1 MSKKSSS
8 SHPLHGYTF
17 IDLFAG
23 IGGFH
28 LALSSLGA
36 KCLSAVEWEKRCQVT
51 YEANFGILPQGD
63 ITQVDEKDIPTHDIL
78 CAGFPCQAF
87 SISGRQKG
95 FEDTRGTLFFDVA
108 RIIQS
113 KKPKVV
119 FLENVRNLIRH
130 DQGKTLKTILSTL
143 ELLGYTAKTKLLNAR
158 DFGLPQNRERL
169 YIVAFRKDLEIDF
182 SFPIGTHKKVALK
195 EFLLEDP
202 KDGKVIDRDD
212 IRFYKDISAFD
223 MLKETEYPNKPIQ
236 IGTVN
241 KGGQGERIYHENGH
255 AITLSAY
262 GGGVG
267 SRTGLYLVKGKVRK
281 LSPRECARLQ
291 GFPDSFKI
299 TSKLTQAYQQFGN
312 SVAVNVVKAIGDKIS
327 LSLNQRD

>member
-1 MSKKSSS
+1 MQTS
-8 SHPLHGYTF
+8 LQGYTF

-36 KCLSAVEWEKRCQVT
+36 TCKFAAEWDEKCQIT
-51 YEANFGILPQGD
+51 YETNFGIKPAGD
-63 ITQVDEKDIPTHDIL
+63 LTKIDVAAIPLHDIL

-108 RIIQS
+108 RIIEA
-113 KKPKVV
+113 KKPKIV

-130 DQGKTLKTILSTL
+130 DKGNTLKVITKTLDN
-143 ELLGYTAKTKLLNAR
+143 LGYDVSYKLLNAR
-158 DFGLPQNRERL
+158 NFGLAQNRERI
-169 YIVAFRKDLEIDF
+169 YIVAIKKELDLNFE
-182 SFPIGTHKKVALK
+182 FPNELNQKVAL
-195 EFLLEDP
+195 EDFLLNSP
-202 KDGKVIDRDD
+202 KDGKIIERDD
-212 IRFYKDISAFD
+212 IRFYKELKDFD
-223 MLKETEYPNKPIQ
+223 HLIREQYPNKPIQ
-236 IGTVN
+236 IGRVN
-241 KGGQGERIYHENGH
+241 KGGQGERIYHPKGH

-267 SRTGLYLVKGKVRK
+267 SRTGLYLINGKVRK

-291 GFPDSFKI
+291 GFPDNFII
-299 TSKLTQAYQQFGN
+299 TSKMTNAYQQFGN
-312 SVAVNVVKAIGDKIS
+312 SVAVNVIREVAKSIAKTIY
-327 LSLNQRD
+327 